1 MITVGLTGG
10 IGSGKST
17 VSKIFET
24 LGIPVFESDKEGRLL
39 LESAEVVSQIV
50 LQFGDG
56 VLNDC
61 GKVDRKMLAAIV
73 FENSNELVKLNRII
87 HPAIRARFEV
97 WKEQKSN
104 FQYVINEAAIL
115 FESGLN
121 RQVDYTI
128 TVSAP
133 KDLRIKRVINRD
145 GVDEA
150 AVLAR
155 MNNQLTDK
163 EREALA
169 DWVICNDGICAV
181 MPQILRINNDL
192 MRF

>member
-50 LQFGDG
+50 LQFGEG

-155 MNNQLTDK
+155 MNNQLTNK